1 MWYYGEDAGRMAK
14 TSEVICVDSLL
25 RRATASEVITIAK
38 ESYDAVDLLALF
50 IKKVIE
56 LPQKLGNTSHVTG
69 IVLTVDHLTKEL
81 IGIFRHVAELLV
93 FYFSR
98 QKHICRSLCSSGST
112 AAGCKSVPHTRYAS
126 FFPLYRPDLI

>member
-1 MWYYGEDAGRMAK
+1 MPA
-14 TSEVICVDSLL
+14 
-25 RRATASEVITIAK
+25 ASEVITIAK

-81 IGIFRHVAELLV
+81 NRHFPACGELLGLIAGNICGDRDKESSMRFAMNQEEIFV
-93 FYFSR
+93 VHCRCFCFPREECR
-98 QKHICRSLCSSGST
+98 QFL
-112 AAGCKSVPHTRYAS
+112 
-126 FFPLYRPDLI
+126 